1 MLLLVVMKMQTKM
14 SSKDVDGVFIKAF
27 FVVDR
32 GSASCFMRLLFEFL
46 LGLGHLGSSG
56 WSL

>member
-1 MLLLVVMKMQTKM
+1 MLLLVVMKIQTKM

-32 GSASCFMRLLFEFL
+32 GSASCFMRLSFEFL
-46 LGLGHLGSSG
+46 LGLGNLA
-56 WSL
+56 